1 MYVGAMGEAGGREG
15 QPLVELCTKRWVG
28 GVFFFFLT
36 EGGWRKGKE
45 GGVLSPDVRQRV
57 EKQCVPKRCLHLEC
71 VSAAPSDAL
80 EPQYSGKTGR
90 DNRPQLHLLLRI
102 KIRIKPPPTTPADT
116 PRQLQTPLP
125 MPTDPFRMLPMPL
138 ILMVKMG
145 FKAAYWG

>member
-1 MYVGAMGEAGGREG
+1 MGEISVCRSNGGSGREG
-15 QPLVELCTKRWVG
+15 GATAGRTMHKTVG
-28 GVFFFFLT
+28 GSGFFFFLT

-90 DNRPQLHLLLRI
+90 DNRPQLNLLLRI
-102 KIRIKPPPTTPADT
+102 KIRIKPPP
-116 PRQLQTPLP
+116 RQQLQTPLP
-125 MPTDPFRMLPMPL
+125 MPTDPFRMLQMS
-138 ILMVKMG
+138 
-145 FKAAYWG
+145 